1 MEWMS
6 SLGEPLLSKKEIQ
19 KAVKETEVNEIAY
32 ILAIISEEEDKEMFC
47 IIIKE
52 TFLHLLSS
60 LGLAAFRLA
69 IARKN
74 PLIKNA
80 FKNKNFTYEDLVRD
94 LRLIAKSTKDQI
106 LEERSI
112 IIDPPIPDA
121 WEDVE

>member
-1 MEWMS
+1 MS

-19 KAVKETEVNEIAY
+19 KAVKEKEVNEVAY
-32 ILAIISEEEDKEMFC
+32 ILAIISDEKDKEMFC

-74 PLIKNA
+74 PLINKA
-80 FKNKNFTYEDLVRD
+80 FKDKNFTYEDLIQD